1 MLGKDKKNLMQS
13 KKDEQKKLKIQ
24 KRQKIMKGIR

>member
-13 KKDEQKKLKIQ
+13 KKDEQKKMKIE
-24 KRQKIMKGIR
+24 KKQKINKGKR

>member
-13 KKDEQKKLKIQ
+13 KKDAQKKMKIE
-24 KRQKIMKGIR
+24 KRQKINKGRR